1 MATSLEQ
8 RNYIATETDIDH
20 LAADMLG
27 AQGLLDTVPRLYL
40 RSVVATTIHELDA
53 PQRVRAGKVEKIDE
67 AEQARQH
74 AALEKVLGLFYP
86 RIVTKMSDHLP
97 TGKGRAEELNRR
109 TNWAR
114 SIHRDVRNWIRAGHD
129 LRTLAPSRLI
139 RAAIIVTPKPRAPSA
154 GRLRSRVERT
164 SKDLVA
170 GVMELALVDK
180 AAAIA
185 ELELLMGQ
193 LAGQMV
199 ELSGKPVSDA
209 RKAAEQHVPFRQKGS
224 SVMFVPTQTQVIRQ
238 QERPS

>member
-1 MATSLEQ
+1 MTTSLEQ
-8 RNYIATETDIDH
+8 RSFIATDADIDRM
-20 LAADMLG
+20 AGEMLG

-40 RSVVATTIHELDA
+40 RATTATTIHALGA

-67 AEQARQH
+67 AEKTRQL
-74 AALEKVLGLFYP
+74 AALEKVIAQFYP
-86 RIVTKMSDHLP
+86 RVVAKMSENLP
-97 TGKGRAEELNRR
+97 TGKTRATTLNSR

-114 SIHRDVRNWIRAGHD
+114 GVHRDVRNWIRAGHD
-129 LRTLAPSRLI
+129 LRTLAPGRLI
-139 RAAIIVTPKPRAPSA
+139 RAAILVTPKPRAASP
-154 GRLRSRVERT
+154 GRLRARVERS

-170 GVMELALVDK
+170 SLLELAQNDK
-180 AAAIA
+180 AAAVA

-199 ELSGKPVSDA
+199 ELGGKPLTDA
-209 RKAAEQHVPFRQKGS
+209 RKAAEQHVPWRAKGS